1 MDLITAKIDVL
12 KITKSKL
19 YKGEKGTYLNVTL
32 VPTPNSQHS
41 DYMIVEETTKE
52 ERDAGEKG
60 VILGNAKIKKPK
72 ADTSCKVDAEG
83 ITPDENLPF

>member
-19 YKGEKGTYLNVTL
+19 YKGEKGTYLSVTL

-52 ERDAGEKG
+52 ERDAGNKG
-60 VILGNAKIKKPK
+60 VILGNAKIKKQKP
-72 ADTSCKVDAEG
+72 DTSGRVDAG
-83 ITPDENLPF
+83 STTDDDLPF